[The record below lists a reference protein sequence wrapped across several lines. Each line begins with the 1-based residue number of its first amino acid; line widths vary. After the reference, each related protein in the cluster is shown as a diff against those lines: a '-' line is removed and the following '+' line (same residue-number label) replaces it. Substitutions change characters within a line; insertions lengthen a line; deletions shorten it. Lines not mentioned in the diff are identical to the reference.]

1 MIRHVSLSAREL
13 DAIKKH
19 AGGKEV
25 DKAIIDRLI
34 NWCSAEPMED
44 WLDLVPD
51 DLPHIIRSKGKGKRV
66 RGRPKSREPRDTV
79 IKLELDELLH
89 EAVRFYF
96 GRMPIGNAIRMI
108 VLRPSCLELMSML
121 YRR

>member
-1 MIRHVSLSAREL
+1 MIRHVSLSDREL

-25 DKAIIDRLI
+25 DQAIIDRLI

-44 WLDLVPD
+44 WIDLVPD
-51 DLPHIIRSKGKGKRV
+51 DLPRIVRSKGNGKLR
-66 RGRPKSREPRDTV
+66 RGRPKSKEPRDTV
-79 IKLELDELLH
+79 VRLELDDLLVA
-89 EAVRFYF
+89 AVRCYF